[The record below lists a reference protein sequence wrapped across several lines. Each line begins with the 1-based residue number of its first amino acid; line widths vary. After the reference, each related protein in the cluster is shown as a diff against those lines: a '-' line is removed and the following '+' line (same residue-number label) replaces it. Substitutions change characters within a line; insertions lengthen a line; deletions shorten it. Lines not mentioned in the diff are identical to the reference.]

1 MGASVKVE
9 KRPYRQVG
17 QRPVRHDGIEKVT
30 GSARYGADI
39 TLPEMLYAKVLRSPH
54 AHARLLSV
62 DTSRA
67 EAHLD
72 VRAVVTSADLPTRGA
87 EADAELGHLR
97 DTTLARDK
105 VLFAGHGIAAVAAA
119 SPHVAEEALG
129 LIDVEY
135 DVLPAVTNVEA
146 AMRPEAPVLHEGLG
160 VDGTPGPNL
169 CSHEFNSI
177 GDLETGFSEA
187 DLVLE
192 REFRTTTVHQGYI
205 EPQTGT
211 AAWSGDGRLTI
222 WCSSQGHFRIREE
235 VASILNLAVSRV
247 KVVPME
253 IGGGFGGKL
262 RAYVEPIAAL
272 LSHKAGRP
280 VKLTMTR
287 AEVLVAT
294 GPTYGSYVRVKMGV
308 TSVGRLTAA
317 QAHLV
322 YESGAY
328 PTRDGA
334 AQSGVVFTPY
344 DIPNQ
349 RGDGFDVVT
358 NKPTVG
364 AYRAPGA
371 PMVALAAETVIDEM
385 CEELNID
392 PIEFRLLNAASAT
405 SRKTNGTPYGHMGL
419 EETLEAVRS
428 HPHYSAPLAG
438 ENVGRGVAIG
448 FWGNGAGPTTV
459 VASVVADGTV
469 NLLLG
474 SVDIGGLRTVMAQ
487 QFAETLDIP
496 VEDVNPHIGDT
507 DTIGYT
513 GTTSG
518 SSTAFKTG
526 WSAYEAA
533 MDVQRQ
539 LVDRAALMWDTAP
552 DEVEYTDGI
561 LRHRVQPDLKL
572 TFKEAA
578 AMLTETGGPI
588 VGRANLIARGQAPA
602 ISANIVDVDV
612 DPETGKVQILRFTAF
627 QDAGTAV
634 HPSYVEGQIQGS
646 AAQGVGWALN
656 EEYFMSESGKILND
670 SLLDYRM
677 PTALDLPPIEAVVLE
692 VPNEGHPFGVRGVG
706 EAGLIPPLPA
716 IANAIYDAVGIRM
729 RKLPMNPASVLK
741 AIQAK
746 AAS

>member
-54 AHARLLSV
+54 AHALLLSV

-72 VRAVVTSADLPTRGA
+72 VRAVVTSADLPARGA

-119 SPHVAEEALG
+119 SPHAAEEALG

-135 DVLPAVTNVEA
+135 DVLPAVTNVED

-192 REFRTTTVHQGYI
+192 REFRTATVHQGYI

-272 LSHKAGRP
+272 LSRKAGRP

-428 HPHYSAPLAG
+428 HPHYSATLTG
-438 ENVGRGVAIG
+438 ENAGRGVAIG
-448 FWGNGAGPTTV
+448 FWGNGAGPTTA

-487 QFAETLDIP
+487 QFAETLGIP

-507 DTIGYT
+507 DAIGFT

-518 SSTAFKTG
+518 SSTAFNTG

-533 MDVQRQ
+533 MDVRRQ
-539 LVDRAALMWDTAP
+539 LVDRAALMWDTSP
-552 DEVEYTDGI
+552 DEVEYADGVLQHSSKPE
-561 LRHRVQPDLKL
+561 LRLS
-572 TFKEAA
+572 FKEAA
-578 AMLTETGGPI
+578 AILDGTGGPI
-588 VGRANLIARGQAPA
+588 MGRANLTARGQAPA

-612 DPETGKVQILRFTAF
+612 DPETGKVQVLRYTAF

-634 HPSYVEGQIQGS
+634 HPSYVEGQIQGGS
-646 AAQGVGWALN
+646 VQGIGWALN
-656 EEYFMSESGKILND
+656 EEYYMSVSGEMLND

-677 PTALDLPPIEAVVLE
+677 PTALDLPPIDAVVVE
-692 VPNEGHPFGVRGVG
+692 VPNAGHPFGVRGVG
-706 EAGLIPPLPA
+706 EVSIIPPLPA
-716 IANAIYDAVGIRM
+716 ISNAIYDAVGVRM
-729 RKLPMNPASVLK
+729 RKLPMTPAAIHK
-741 AIQAK
+741 ALQEK
-746 AAS
+746 NG